1 MTGGADY
8 RKTTALR
15 LRERIGPLTTA
26 DACPPSC
33 AWETPPFGKT
43 QAHART
49 AWSPRS
55 RSGQTHP
62 QSRMHGVARRAGWIS
77 APLTRSARP
86 LFSSCGSSP
95 VSEGPQLE
103 RPRTLNVRGRWA
115 KPQLLGAASWHITF
129 SRLPLPHSRPA
140 GSCEKG
146 HRFPDETH
154 TSEVTTSP
162 PRPES
167 KEGSPL
173 VLLQRSLHSEL
184 DSFPRQS

>member
-1 MTGGADY
+1 MMTVTRPTSAVFCRPTGAEMTGGAEY

-15 LRERIGPLTTA
+15 PRERIGPLTTA
-26 DACPPSC
+26 NVCPPSC
-33 AWETPPFGKT
+33 AWETPPFGKS
-43 QAHART
+43 QAPART

-55 RSGQTHP
+55 GSGRTHP
-62 QSRMHGVARRAGWIS
+62 QSKMHGVARRAGWIS

-115 KPQLLGAASWHITF
+115 KPPASGRCKLAHHLPTAPPA
-129 SRLPLPHSRPA
+129 PLPGTP
-140 GSCEKG
+140 
-146 HRFPDETH
+146 
-154 TSEVTTSP
+154 
-162 PRPES
+162 
-167 KEGSPL
+167 
-173 VLLQRSLHSEL
+173 QRSLHSEL